1 MRFDFLSFV
10 GRHSKITLAIIVVIT
25 VFFGYH
31 AAHLHLDADYNSLM
45 NEMEIQSTYEGGNGP
60 YVASTTSKNIQDETI
75 PDTTVL
81 STSMLGNHLVAD
93 ASNTSVS
100 DMTDQSDEF
109 STTYLVLV
117 ESDNL
122 FNAETLTKITQTM
135 QALEDTDYLGNMF
148 SVLDFV
154 TLEKRGT
161 RLMSVP
167 FASNTTKD
175 DGSWTEAEAEELKTR
190 IEQDPVIKSYLVSD
204 DMTGMLFSYDSKML
218 TEEQEAELSG
228 MLDTLRNAGI
238 KVSINGGS
246 VITNRLMHYLS
257 RDLSI
262 LLTLCFLAILIVYY
276 LSFRA
281 KRSVLLPF
289 SMSVIGIIWTF
300 GTMRLLGYSL
310 TIVNIVTPC
319 MVLNL
324 GSSYAIHIIGE
335 YYTDFNKG
343 LNSIESAKKILRTI
357 FFACLTTVIGF
368 LSLLF
373 SQTPALRE
381 FGIAVSIGVT
391 YCAILAST
399 YLPAQLNLVV
409 PPKKEQ
415 IKTYKK
421 GYLARLVI
429 IINKLVTQKYI
440 LFVLLWLL
448 VIVGYGL
455 TRDHITVNTNYMSYL
470 PKKDP
475 FGQSS
480 RHFAQKMGGDTP
492 YTITIEAPEG
502 VDQFFLQSENLQK
515 VYDFEQSIREQLP
528 DVKQILSFASYVS
541 FANKVYSGEEGI
553 PTSRG
558 LLNLIN
564 RMVILMSNQGQEEL
578 GQIMNPEGTKLTIF
592 LQNYDSVD
600 QDLMTISSST
610 RIEEGVLS
618 LLPLL
623 PNGTKVTLG
632 GEPHRL
638 IHFSSTLLNDQKK
651 STYASYI
658 MVFLVVLIAFRSLS
672 FAFYSLIPILTGVMA
687 NYVFM
692 YILKIPFD
700 MITVS
705 FAAVAVG
712 VGIDD
717 AIHFLIRYKNKLKD
731 NNRALSS
738 ILSETIHETGR
749 PIMLT
754 TLSIV
759 AGMLMFLFASY
770 TPVRYFGSLMSIAL
784 LNCMLATLVVM
795 PSVIMF
801 VAFIKNRFKRK

>member
-1 MRFDFLSFV
+1 MKFDFLSFV
-10 GRHSKITLAIIVVIT
+10 GKHSKITLALVLLVT

-31 AAHLHLDADYNSLM
+31 AAHLQLDADYVTLM
-45 NEMEIQSTYEGGNGP
+45 NESETPSLYQGGEGP
-60 YVASTTSKNIQDETI
+60 YVPPVQGSLIEDTTI
-75 PDTTVL
+75 PETMQLETD
-81 STSMLGNHLVAD
+81 MLGNHLIAD
-93 ASNTSVS
+93 ISADTPEEEPPY
-100 DMTDQSDEF
+100 T
-109 STTYLVLV
+109 TTYLVLV
-117 ESDNL
+117 ESENL
-122 FNAETLTKITQTM
+122 FEADTLTIISNTM
-135 QALEDTDYLGNMF
+135 EQLDATEYLGNKF

-154 TLEKRGT
+154 TLEKKGT

-167 FASNTTKD
+167 FASQDTWD
-175 DGSWTEAEAEELKTR
+175 EADAQMLRQR
-190 IEQDPVIKSYLVSD
+190 IEQDPIVKNYLVSD
-204 DMTGMLFSYDSKML
+204 DLSGMLFSFDSMAL
-218 TEEQEAELSG
+218 TPEQERELSA
-228 MLDTLRNAGI
+228 MLDPLRDEGMA
-238 KVSINGGS
+238 VHINGGA
-246 VITNRLMHYLS
+246 VITNLLIKYLS

-262 LLTLCFLAILIVYY
+262 LLTLCFIAILIVYY

-324 GSSYAIHIIGE
+324 GSSYAIHVIGE
-335 YYTDFNKG
+335 YYTDYAKG
-343 LNSIESAKKILRTI
+343 MNSIESTKKILRTI

-381 FGIAVSIGVT
+381 FGIAVGIGVT

-399 YLPAQLNLVV
+399 YLPAQLSLVV
-409 PPKKEQ
+409 PPKKAQ
-415 IKTYKK
+415 IRTYKK
-421 GYLARLVI
+421 GYLAQLVVVI
-429 IINKLVTQKYI
+429 DNLVKKRYV
-440 LFVLLWLL
+440 LFFLLWLV
-448 VIVGYGL
+448 VIAGYGL
-455 TRDHITVNTNYMSYL
+455 TKDHISVNTNYMSYL
-470 PKKDP
+470 PKKDT
-475 FGQSS
+475 FAQSS

-502 VDQFFLQSENLQK
+502 TEQFFLQSENLSQ
-515 VYDFEQSIREQLP
+515 VYAFEQAIRSELP
-528 DVKQILSFASYVS
+528 DVRQILSFASYVS
-541 FANKVYSGEEGI
+541 FANEVYSGEEGI
-553 PTSRG
+553 PSSRG

-564 RMVILMSNQGQEEL
+564 RMIILMSNQNDDNL
-578 GQIMNPEGTKLTIF
+578 GAILNPEGTKLTIF

-600 QDLMTISSST
+600 KDLMTISSST
-610 RIEEGVLS
+610 RIEEGVKR

-623 PNGTKVTLG
+623 PNGTQVTLG
-632 GEPHRL
+632 GEPHKV
-638 IHFSSTLLNDQKK
+638 IHFSSTLLSDQSK

-658 MVFLVVLIAFRSLS
+658 LVFLVVLVAFKSLS
-672 FAFYSLIPILTGVMA
+672 LAFYALIPILTGVMA

-692 YILKIPFD
+692 YFFNIPFD

-712 VGIDD
+712 AGIDD
-717 AIHFLIRYKNKLKD
+717 AIHFLIRYKNKLAEGKQ
-731 NNRALSS
+731 S
-738 ILSETIHETGR
+738 IEVMLSETIKETGR
-749 PIMLT
+749 PIILT

-759 AGMLMFLFASY
+759 AGMMMFLFASY

-795 PSVIMF
+795 PSVITLTTR
-801 VAFIKNRFKRK
+801 IKRRLAH